1 MTLFETIAKVQ
12 PTLPGWC
19 PPEKAEA
26 LAAMVV
32 ALRPLVTVEIGV
44 YGGSSFFPLALAHK
58 HIGYGTA
65 IGIDPWSKAEA
76 MRGETAENAEWAR
89 TVDYETLYN
98 AFMGNLQTLGLEHC
112 TKIIRQTSDNA
123 PVPNVIDLLH
133 IDGNHQ
139 TQAVKDVIRFAPK
152 VRPGGLCVMDDLS
165 WENGQVQRAAQ
176 ILQHELHFKLLYP
189 LGTGA
194 TYQRIA

>member
-19 PPEKAEA
+19 VPEKAEA

-32 ALRPLVTVEIGV
+32 ALRPTITVEIGV
-44 YGGSSFFPLALAHK
+44 YGGSSFIPMALAHK
-58 HIGYGTA
+58 HVNWGLA

-76 MRGETAENAEWAR
+76 MRGETTENAEWAR
-89 TVDYETLYN
+89 TVDYDAIYN
-98 AFMGNLQTLGLEHC
+98 AFMGNLTGLEHV
-112 TKIIRQTSDNA
+112 TRIFRQTSDNA

-133 IDGNHQ
+133 IDGAH
-139 TQAVKDVIRFAPK
+139 TAQAIRDVTRYATK
-152 VRPGGLCVMDDLS
+152 MRAGGICVMDDLDWS
-165 WENGQVQRAAQ
+165 GNFVGRAAQ
-176 ILQHELHFKLLYP
+176 ILERELKFRRLYP

-194 TYQRIA
+194 VYQRA